1 MRELI
6 IDWIKSYYYSKSE
19 QGTYFDET
27 LYNEQ
32 IVWWTIGLFV
42 CLAISSLI
50 IWVLSRLILIKL
62 VHVAAGKTKATW
74 YDKFVSNRVFR
85 GLALL
90 VPLMFMEY
98 FLSLSFFNYP
108 VIFIYSS
115 KVVDIL
121 IVLVGIIIINRFFNA
136 LRDIIK
142 SKEVYKDKPIQSYT
156 QVLKIIFS
164 GILII
169 IILSILTNK
178 SPVFFLTSLGAIS
191 AVVLLI
197 FRDTLLGFV
206 GSIQLSANNMIRVGD
221 WVTMR
226 KYGADG
232 DVQEINVTTVKVRNF
247 DKTITTIPTYA
258 FISDSFINWRGMEES
273 GGRRIKR
280 SVNVQLDSI
289 KFATPDM
296 LENLMKIKLIKGFI
310 EERQNEIIEYNKK
323 NGFEENDIAN
333 GRNQTN
339 IGLFRRYIE
348 YYLRNNPEINSN
360 MTLMVRQL
368 DATNLGVPLE
378 IYCFTKT
385 KEWSA
390 FENVAADIFDHIF
403 AIIGIFELNMFESP
417 TGGDF
422 KQLVKA

>member
-50 IWVLSRLILIKL
+50 IWFLSRLILIKL
-62 VHVAAGKTKATW
+62 VHVTARKTKATW
-74 YDKFVSNRVFR
+74 DDKFVSNRVFR

-90 VPLMFMEY
+90 VPMMFMEY
-98 FLSLSFFNYP
+98 FLSLIFFNYP
-108 VIFIYSS
+108 VISIYSS

-121 IVLVGIIIINRFFNA
+121 VVLVGIIIINRFFNA

-191 AVVLLI
+191 AVVLLV
-197 FRDTLLGFV
+197 FRDTILGFV
-206 GSIQLSANNMIRVGD
+206 GSIQLSANDMIRVGD
-221 WVTMR
+221 WVTMP

-247 DKTITTIPTYA
+247 DNTITTIPTYS

-289 KFATPDM
+289 EFATPDM

-323 NGFEENDIAN
+323 NGFEENDIVN

-348 YYLRNNPEINSN
+348 YYLRNNPEINNN

-368 DATNLGVPLE
+368 DATNLGVPVE

>member
-6 IDWIKSYYYSKSE
+6 IDWIKSYYYSRSE
-19 QGTYFDET
+19 QGTYFDES
-27 LYNEQ
+27 LYNEH
-32 IVWWTIGLFV
+32 IVWWTFGLFT

-50 IWVLSRLILIKL
+50 IWFLSRLILIKL
-62 VHVAAGKTKATW
+62 VSVAARKTKATW
-74 YDKFVSNRVFR
+74 DDKFVNNRVFR

-98 FLSLSFFNYP
+98 FLSIIFFNYP
-108 VIFIYSS
+108 VISIYFS

-121 IVLVGIIIINRFFNA
+121 VVLVGIIIINRFFNA

-142 SKEVYKDKPIQSYT
+142 SKEVYRDKPIQSYT
-156 QVLKIIFS
+156 QVLKIAFS

-191 AVVLLI
+191 AVILLV
-197 FRDTLLGFV
+197 FRDTILGFV
-206 GSIQLSANNMIRVGD
+206 GSIQLSANDMIRVGD
-221 WVTMR
+221 WVTME

-247 DKTITTIPTYA
+247 DNTITTIPTYS

-280 SVNVQLDSI
+280 SVNVQLDSV

-296 LENLMKIKLIKGFI
+296 LEDLMKIKLIKEFI

-323 NGFEENDIAN
+323 KGFEQNDTIN

-339 IGLFRRYIE
+339 IGLFRRYVE
-348 YYLRNNPEINSN
+348 YSLRNNPEINSN

-368 DATNLGVPLE
+368 DATNLGVPIE

-390 FENVAADIFDHIF
+390 FENVSADVFDHIF
-403 AIIGIFELNMFESP
+403 AIIGVFELNMFESP

>member
-62 VHVAAGKTKATW
+62 VHVVAGKTKSTW
-74 YDKFVSNRVFR
+74 DDKFVSNRVFR

-98 FLSLSFFNYP
+98 FLSLIFFNYT

-191 AVVLLI
+191 AVVLLV

-323 NGFEENDIAN
+323 NGFEENDIVN

-368 DATNLGVPLE
+368 DATNLGVPVE

-390 FENVAADIFDHIF
+390 FENVTADIFDHIF

>member
-6 IDWIKSYYYSKSE
+6 IDWIKSHYYSRSE
-19 QGTYFDET
+19 QGSYFDEV

-32 IVWWTIGLFV
+32 IVWWTIGLSIFLV
-42 CLAISSLI
+42 VSSLV
-50 IWVLSRLILIKL
+50 IWLLSRLLLIQL
-62 VHVAAGKTKATW
+62 VHVAAGKTKTTW
-74 YDKFVSNRVFR
+74 DDKFVDNKVFK
-85 GLALL
+85 GFALL

-98 FLSLSFFNYP
+98 FLSIVFFNYP
-108 VIFIYSS
+108 VISVYFS

-121 IVLVGIIIINRFFNA
+121 VVVVGIIIVNRFFNA
-136 LRDIIK
+136 MRDIIK
-142 SKEVYKDKPIQSYT
+142 SNAVYRDKPIQSYT
-156 QVLKIIFS
+156 QVLKITFS

-191 AVVLLI
+191 AVLLLV
-197 FRDTLLGFV
+197 FRDTILGFV
-206 GSIQLSANNMIRVGD
+206 GSIQLSANDMIRVGD
-221 WVTMR
+221 WVTMQ

-232 DVQEINVTTVKVRNF
+232 NVQEINVTTVKVRNF
-247 DKTITTIPTYA
+247 DNTITTIPTYS

-296 LENLMKIKLIKGFI
+296 LKNLMEIKLIRGFI
-310 EERQNEIIEYNKK
+310 QERQNEINQYNKK
-323 NGFEENDIAN
+323 HGYLENDIVN

-348 YYLRNNPEINSN
+348 YYLRNNPEINTN

-368 DATNLGVPLE
+368 DATNLGVPVE

-390 FENVAADIFDHIF
+390 FENVTADIFDHIF
-403 AIIGIFELNMFESP
+403 AIIGVFQLNMFESP